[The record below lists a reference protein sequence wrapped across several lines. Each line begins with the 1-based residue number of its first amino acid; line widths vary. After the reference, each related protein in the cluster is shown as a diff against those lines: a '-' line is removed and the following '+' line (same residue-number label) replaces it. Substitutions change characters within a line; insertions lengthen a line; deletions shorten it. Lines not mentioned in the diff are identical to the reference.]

1 MNLVLRRWRGR
12 NLRAD
17 NTSAIVVMIDPMGPN
32 VCKSIEKMAALA
44 DDTRAK
50 GKKFCARTH
59 NKVGY
64 NSFPFIFLMIFC
76 SGYRETLEVN
86 GLLDVNS
93 EF

>member
-64 NSFPFIFLMIFC
+64 YSFPFIFLDDILFWFRRDAC
-76 SGYRETLEVN
+76 CKWPTGCK
-86 GLLDVNS
+86 
-93 EF
+93 

>member
-1 MNLVLRRWRGR
+1 
-12 NLRAD
+12 
-17 NTSAIVVMIDPMGPN
+17 MIDPMGPN

-64 NSFPFIFLMIFC
+64 YSF
-76 SGYRETLEVN
+76 R
-86 GLLDVNS
+86 
-93 EF
+93 